1 MMGGTINVTV
11 VKTVVLTDARSDG
24 GAALLVAL
32 GTAVAGDPGH
42 SILAGAL
49 ACGLVARLPRCSDW
63 MAVARCRGTGENS

>member
-1 MMGGTINVTV
+1 MV
-11 VKTVVLTDARSDG
+11 VKTVALTDAWSDG

-49 ACGLVARLPRCSDW
+49 ARGLVARLPCCSDW
-63 MAVARCRGTGENS
+63 MAVARCRGNEEKSQRNEIHK